1 MAHFTR
7 REFLK
12 TGLAAGT
19 LAVSGSLPLSAQR
32 GSATDMVTLG
42 RSGVKVT
49 RLAFGTGSI
58 SGQVQRGLGQEDFTR
73 LVRHAYDRG
82 IRFFETAESYGE
94 MHKMLGI
101 ALKGIPRDSYQLMSK
116 VTTKDGVDPQQKFD
130 ELRRL
135 ANTEYFDIMLL
146 HWQHTGTWPAD
157 SARWQDGIL
166 EAQSRKVVVSHGAS
180 VHGLP
185 ALRRVPENNW
195 LQVAMIRVNHTG
207 KAMDAEDYAT
217 GGPGNVP
224 EVVTHVQEAR
234 KKGLGVISMKLAG
247 EGTFD
252 REDRRKAMRF
262 AFRERGRRLRH
273 GRVQEPCRNRRSHRE
288 PESRARLI
296 FNRIARDLI
305 DLAAGRQ
312 VHCRAAQSATSP

>member
-1 MAHFTR
+1 MPPCTRRTR

-19 LAVSGSLPLSAQR
+19 LAMSGALPVAARIGAAQR
-32 GSATDMVTLG
+32 GKATDLVTLG

-49 RLAFGTGSI
+49 RLAFGTGTI
-58 SGQVQRGLGQEDFTR
+58 SGKVQRELGQEGFTR
-73 LVRHAYDRG
+73 LVRHAYDSG

-116 VTTKDGVDPQQKFD
+116 VTTKDGVDPQKKFD
-130 ELRRL
+130 ELRTL

-146 HWQHTGTWPAD
+146 HWQHTATWPAD
-157 SARWQDGIL
+157 TARWQDAIR
-166 EAQSRKVVVSHGAS
+166 EVQARKIVLGRGAS

-185 ALRRVPENNW
+185 ALRQVPGNDF
-195 LQVAMIRVNHTG
+195 LQVGMIRVNHVG
-207 KAMDAEDYAT
+207 KAMDAEDYNT
-217 GGPGNVP
+217 QELGNVP
-224 EVVTHVQEAR
+224 EVVSRVQEVR
-234 KKGLGVISMKLAG
+234 KQGMGVISMKLAG

-262 AFRERGRRLRH
+262 AFRNAGVDCVTVGYKAPAE
-273 GRVQEPCRNRRSHRE
+273 
-288 PESRARLI
+288 
-296 FNRIARDLI
+296 I
-305 DLAAGRQ
+305 DEAIENLNLALA
-312 VHCRAAQSATSP
+312 

>member
-1 MAHFTR
+1 MAPCSRRTR

-12 TGLAAGT
+12 TGLATGA
-19 LAVSGSLPLSAQR
+19 LAISGALPLAAQR
-32 GSATDMVTLG
+32 GKATDLVTLG

-58 SGQVQRGLGQEDFTR
+58 SGKVQRELGQDGFTR
-73 LVRHAYDRG
+73 LVRHAYDNG

-116 VTTKDGVDPQQKFD
+116 VTTRDGVDPQKKFD
-130 ELRRL
+130 ELRTL

-146 HWQHTGTWPAD
+146 HWQHTATWPAD
-157 SARWQDGIL
+157 TARWQDAIL
-166 EAQSRKVVVSHGAS
+166 EVQSRKVVLGHGAS

-185 ALRRVPENNW
+185 ALRRVPGNDW

-207 KAMDAEDYAT
+207 KSMDAEDYAT
-217 GGPGNVP
+217 QGPGNVP
-224 EVVTHVQEAR
+224 EVVSRVQEVR
-234 KKGLGVISMKLAG
+234 KRGMGVISMKLAG

-262 AFRERGRRLRH
+262 AFRNAGVDSVTVGYKAPAE
-273 GRVQEPCRNRRSHRE
+273 
-288 PESRARLI
+288 
-296 FNRIARDLI
+296 I
-305 DLAAGRQ
+305 DEAIENLNLALA
-312 VHCRAAQSATSP
+312 